1 METVIIKPVRQR
13 GEILFVSLSML
24 FILVCAGLLILSR
37 SKAGPE
43 QRLKGYQISAFSALP
58 NGAQGIF
65 MDLYTGGFDIEMY
78 HRQNAETWPDIQTL
92 EANLIP
98 PFEKSVVWEQRG
110 RIQWS
115 LSVMD
120 KGTVH
125 RAAYIGAASDTAA
138 CGSFI
143 LYLEHYHTADGAY
156 FSGINKKTPFNIWY
170 KNGALQKVPEN
181 FSEGTL
187 IAGGWREAIPYRG
200 TDELAKLK
208 RNN

>member
-1 METVIIKPVRQR
+1 METVIVKPIRQR
-13 GEILFVSLSML
+13 GEILFVCGS
-24 FILVCAGLLILSR
+24 ILLILVSAGILILAR
-37 SKAGPE
+37 SKAAPE
-43 QRLKGYQISAFSALP
+43 QKLKAYQTSAFSSLSAV
-58 NGAQGIF
+58 AQGIF

-78 HRQNAETWPDIQTL
+78 HRQNAETWPDIPTL

-110 RIQWS
+110 RLQWT
-115 LSVMD
+115 LSVLD
-120 KGTVH
+120 KGTIH
-125 RAAYIGAASDTAA
+125 RAAYVGATSDTAV

-156 FSGINKKTPFNIWY
+156 FSGINKKTPFSIWY
-170 KNGALQKVPEN
+170 RSGALQKVPKD

-187 IAGGWREAIPYRG
+187 IAGGWHEAIPFRG

-208 RNN
+208 RTN

>member
-1 METVIIKPVRQR
+1 METVIVKPVRQR
-13 GEILFVSLSML
+13 QEALFVFLSML
-24 FILVCAGLLILSR
+24 LILASAGLLIMAR
-37 SKAGPE
+37 SKAGAE
-43 QRLKGYQISAFSALP
+43 QKLRAHQISAIYALP
-58 NGAQGIF
+58 AVAQGVF
-65 MDLYTGGFDIEMY
+65 MDLYTSGFDIEMY

-92 EANLIP
+92 EGNLIP
-98 PFEKSVVWEQRG
+98 PFEKSVLWEQRG
-110 RIQWS
+110 RIEWS

-125 RAAYIGAASDTAA
+125 RAAYIGATSDTAA

-156 FSGINKKTPFNIWY
+156 FSGINKKTPFTIWY
-170 KNGALQKVPEN
+170 RTGSLLLPKD

-187 IAGGWREAIPYRG
+187 IAGGWREAVPFRG

>member
-1 METVIIKPVRQR
+1 METVIVKPIRQR
-13 GEILFVSLSML
+13 GEILFVFISML
-24 FILVCAGLLILSR
+24 LILACAGLLILAR
-37 SKAGPE
+37 SKAVPD
-43 QRLKGYQISAFSALP
+43 QKLKAYQISAFSALSTV
-58 NGAQGIF
+58 AQGIF

-78 HRQNAETWPDIQTL
+78 HRQNGETWPDIPTL

-110 RIQWS
+110 RIRWT

-120 KGTVH
+120 KATIH
-125 RAAYIGAASDTAA
+125 RAAYFGETSDTAV

-170 KNGALQKVPEN
+170 KSGVLPTAPRD
-181 FSEGTL
+181 FSEGAL
-187 IAGGWREAIPYRG
+187 IASGWHEAIPYRG

-208 RNN
+208 RAH